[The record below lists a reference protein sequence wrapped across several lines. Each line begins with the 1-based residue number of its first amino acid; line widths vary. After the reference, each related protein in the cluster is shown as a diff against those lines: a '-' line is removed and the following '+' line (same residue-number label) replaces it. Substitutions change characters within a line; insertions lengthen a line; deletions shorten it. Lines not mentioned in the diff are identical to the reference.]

1 MFRANR
7 PKVDRDPWKVVSEK
21 DSGRRQMKLAEET
34 FLVDNS
40 LL

>member
-7 PKVDRDPWKVVSEK
+7 PKVDRDQWKVVSEK
-21 DSGRRQMKLAEET
+21 DSGRRQMKLAAQAI
-34 FLVDNS
+34 LVDNS